1 MTSYKGQT
9 VLTSKDKR
17 TTLYFDKSG
26 KLVQQ
31 NFHNTGF
38 MHDGR
43 TEVSRFKYNE
53 KTGQLQSRE
62 DYNNQTKTTVR
73 TEYISPKGAKAGT
86 TKTVGQPRVIEEMD
100 AQGKIFRKKKKK
112 ITITKIEIK
121 GGIAVK
127 TTTIQ
132 SRPVK

>member
-1 MTSYKGQT
+1 MTSYGDKT

-17 TTLYFDKSG
+17 TTLYFDESG

-38 MHDGR
+38 MRDGR

-62 DYNNQTKTTVR
+62 DYNNQTRTTVR
-73 TEYISPKGAKAGT
+73 TEYISPKGVKVGT
-86 TKTVGQPRVIEEMD
+86 TKTVGQPRVVEEMN
-100 AQGKIFRKKKKK
+100 AQGQISRTTEQE